1 MGLGWLLPIL
11 VPTRPVQL
19 VLWRAGD
26 RPGQTRSRTPCLPR
40 TFPRKLV
47 PTAGFEPATHGLG
60 KHQGTGND
68 GTGRDGTGRDGGH
81 SDVFARQPLCGGG
94 GGNRTKPGKAGA
106 VGTLVGPV

>member
-60 KHQGTGND
+60 KHPGTGND
-68 GTGRDGTGRDGGH
+68 GTGRDGTGRDGTVAIRTSSQVNHYAVEAEGTG
-81 SDVFARQPLCGGG
+81 R
-94 GGNRTKPGKAGA
+94 NRVVPE
-106 VGTLVGPV
+106 L